1 MSPVARLQSS
11 DCLMAV
17 VDLLLPYPLRNA
29 VSATN
34 APKRGLALQGKHSL
48 HISLRRYTCGRVP
61 HPQHQYKAPDMP
73 LLNPSGPATSS
84 LVISTCS
91 PQLSTHS
98 PRTPTPGASFPRT
111 NLSSAYRSIL
121 LSHLPPIPLVPCP
134 YPSRFPVICVEA
146 AAKYLCQIYVSR
158 RREPPQ
164 PHSHRAPQGPRA
176 GSLVR
181 LQPWRWPPQLCYKHC
196 G

>member
-1 MSPVARLQSS
+1 MSFLQHASHATCLPLLGCSLVTVLRLWWICFSPTPFGMRS
-11 DCLMAV
+11 APRM
-17 VDLLLPYPLRNA
+17 LPND
-29 VSATN
+29 VSLS
-34 APKRGLALQGKHSL
+34 KGKHSL
-48 HISLRRYTCGRVP
+48 HVSLRRYTCGRVP

-98 PRTPTPGASFPRT
+98 PRTPAPGASFPRT

-121 LSHLPPIPLVPCP
+121 LSHLPPIPLVPFP

-181 LQPWRWPPQLCYKHC
+181 LQP
-196 G
+196 